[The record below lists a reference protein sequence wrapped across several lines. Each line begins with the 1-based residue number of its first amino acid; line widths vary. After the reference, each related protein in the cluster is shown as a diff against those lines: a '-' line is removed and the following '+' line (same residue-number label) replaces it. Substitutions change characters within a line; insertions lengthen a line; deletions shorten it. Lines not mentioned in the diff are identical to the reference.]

1 MNSYIFPSKI
11 CCTVQNRWSCA
22 KKFLLMEGILSNVL
36 SFSWTHLLVRNS
48 VESSLFQVGHCI
60 LSSTALLFLCMCAG
74 VVSLFGDQ
82 CCYGYFLV
90 LETRVILLIV
100 MDWVISSWWFAGAEA
115 TAKGIPDW
123 DKGEDTESYKVF
135 TGYTGC
141 CWTAQVSSSQHHTSC
156 YWGSWLCHICYFML
170 PGMMSQNHVAVT
182 VVVTTLTVPYGES
195 L

>member
-1 MNSYIFPSKI
+1 MYCLFRELI
-11 CCTVQNRWSCA
+11 CWWGIQWRVHCFRLGTVFCLQ
-22 KKFLLMEGILSNVL
+22 LLCCFYVCVLVL
-36 SFSWTHLLVRNS
+36 SLCLVTNAVLGIS
-48 VESSLFQVGHCI
+48 
-60 LSSTALLFLCMCAG
+60 
-74 VVSLFGDQ
+74 
-82 CCYGYFLV
+82 LV
-90 LETRVILLIV
+90 LETTVILLILI
-100 MDWVISSWWFAGAEA
+100 DWVISSWWFAGAEA